1 MDPGFPFIVA
11 PWCRYTQLRDAGEY
25 QCQINTEPKM
35 SYSVFLSVEGMSG
48 QSKSL
53 ITNGLCNVII
63 RPPLI
68 FGPGTR

>member
-1 MDPGFPFIVA
+1 MDLGFFFIVA

-48 QSKSL
+48 HSK
-53 ITNGLCNVII
+53 
-63 RPPLI
+63 
-68 FGPGTR
+68 